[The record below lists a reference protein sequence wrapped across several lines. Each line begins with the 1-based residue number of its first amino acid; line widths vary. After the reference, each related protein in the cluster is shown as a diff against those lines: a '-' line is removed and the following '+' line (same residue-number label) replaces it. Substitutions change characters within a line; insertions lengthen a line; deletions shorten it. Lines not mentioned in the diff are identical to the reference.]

1 MSKPERIV
9 AAAGKRFRYYG
20 VGKTTMQEI
29 AADAGV
35 AVGTLYL
42 YFSNKDDLVVACA
55 DTFVERH
62 RRQAATILAA
72 DTPADEKLR
81 KYIVARFREVED
93 VRTSSRH
100 AAEIA
105 RSVLRVKPDRIRE
118 EGTMMWQTAC
128 EILKLGVERRI
139 FEIADIELDA
149 KMLLYAITAFFPSA
163 LVEPVFVPTEED
175 LLEVVNWFI
184 GTWQTGRATKRG
196 PRVALKQA
204 RRTRA
209 RPQVS

>member
-1 MSKPERIV
+1 MSKPDRIV

-81 KYIVARFREVED
+81 KYILARFREVED

-105 RSVLRVKPDRIRE
+105 RAVLRVKPDRIRE
-118 EGTMMWQTAC
+118 EGMMMWQTAC
-128 EILKLGVERRI
+128 EILKFGVERRI
-139 FEIADIELDA
+139 FEIADVEQDA

-184 GTWQTGRATKRG
+184 GVWESGCAAKKA
-196 PRVALKQA
+196 PRVAGKRAL
-204 RRTRA
+204 RTRP
-209 RPQVS
+209 RPRVS

>member
-1 MSKPERIV
+1 MSKSDAIV

-42 YFSNKDDLVVACA
+42 YFNNKDDLVVACA

-72 DTPADEKLR
+72 DIPAHEKLQQ
-81 KYIVARFREVED
+81 YIVARFREVED

-105 RSVLRVKPDRIRE
+105 AAVLRVKPDRIQE
-118 EGTMMWQTAC
+118 EGIMMWQTAC
-128 EILKLGVERRI
+128 EILRLGVERGD
-139 FEIADIELDA
+139 FEIADVERDA

-163 LVEPVFVPTEED
+163 LVEPVFVPTEKD

-184 GTWQTGRATKRG
+184 DTWQTGRAAKKP
-196 PRVALKQA
+196 PRTANKQP
-204 RRTRA
+204 RRTRR
-209 RPQVS
+209 RPRVS

>member
-1 MSKPERIV
+1 MSKSDAIV

-42 YFSNKDDLVVACA
+42 YFNNKDDLVVACA

-62 RRQAATILAA
+62 RQQIASILAA
-72 DTPADEKLR
+72 DIPADEKLR
-81 KYIVARFREVED
+81 RYIVARFREVED

-105 RSVLRVKPDRIRE
+105 RAVMRVKPDRIRE
-118 EGTMMWQTAC
+118 EGMMMWQTAC
-128 EILKLGVERRI
+128 EILKFGIERGD
-139 FEIADIELDA
+139 FEIADVEQDA

-163 LVEPVFVPTEED
+163 IVEPIFIPTEKD

-184 GTWQTGRATKRG
+184 GAWQTGRGARTA
-196 PRVALKQA
+196 PRTVGKQA
-204 RRTRA
+204 RRTR
-209 RPQVS
+209 RRRRVS